1 MQNHVTQELKSKP
14 APGPR
19 AWPLIGDPA
28 ALKGPKHMFEYLDGC
43 WRRHGDTFRVNMVG
57 TPMLVVA
64 HPDAIK
70 DVLWSKRHNYVKG
83 RAYEGVRRILG
94 NGLLTLEGDAWK
106 ARRQLAQPT
115 FHRRSLEKLAVIMA
129 ARGATFLGD
138 LARRAGA
145 EPLTIDAHHEM
156 VRLTLDVVV
165 AALFGQALNI
175 DAATYQA
182 LGSALELVSAG
193 ANGVVLPE
201 WVPTPHNRR
210 LTRTLREL
218 DRTVFGFIEHARR
231 EQLDDGSL
239 LSMLLATRD
248 EDGAPLPD
256 QAIRDEVIT
265 LFIAGHETTALTL
278 TWIFALLARRPEVL
292 ARMRR
297 EVDEALGGRDP
308 GFDDLPK
315 LAYVRKVVDEALRLR
330 PPAPYVARNV
340 VADDELGGYQA
351 RAGEMVLVFIAAAH
365 RHPEF
370 WSDPE
375 TFQPE
380 RFEPALDKARNSWS
394 YLPFSGGPRVCIG
407 NMFSIVETVILM
419 AQILSRFD
427 VHVHPCDDVRPLS
440 VGTMR
445 PSRSIPVTL
454 TRRCGTEKR

>member
-1 MQNHVTQELKSKP
+1 MQSEALRESQPKS

-19 AWPLIGDPA
+19 SWPLIGDPV
-28 ALKGPKHMFEYLDGC
+28 ALKGPRHMFEYLDGC

-70 DVLWSKRHNYVKG
+70 DVLWSKRQNYVKG
-83 RAYEGVRRILG
+83 RAYRGVRRILG

-115 FHRRSLEKLAVIMA
+115 FHRRSLERLAVIMGE
-129 ARGATFLGD
+129 RGATFLGE
-138 LARRAGA
+138 LARRGGTG
-145 EPLTIDAHHEM
+145 PVTIDAHHEM

-165 AALFGQALNI
+165 TALFGQALNI
-175 DAATYQA
+175 DATTYQA
-182 LGSALELVSAG
+182 LGVALELVSAG

-210 LTRTLREL
+210 LTRTLTDL

-231 EQLDDGSL
+231 EELDDGSL

-248 EDGAPLPD
+248 ENGVPLPD

-278 TWIFALLARRPEVL
+278 TWMFALLSGRPEVL
-292 ARMRR
+292 ERMRR

-308 GFDDLPK
+308 GFDDIPK
-315 LAYVRKVVDEALRLR
+315 LPYLRKVVDEVLRLR

-340 VADDELGGYQA
+340 VADDALGGYQA

-365 RHPEF
+365 RHPAF
-370 WSDPE
+370 WAD
-375 TFQPE
+375 PE
-380 RFEPALDKARNSWS
+380 RFDPDRFEAGLDKARNSWC

-407 NMFSIVETVILM
+407 NMFSIIETVILM
-419 AQILSRFD
+419 AQLVSRFE
-427 VHVHPCDDVRPLS
+427 VQVQPCEDVRPLT

-445 PSRSIPVTL
+445 PSRAIPVTL
-454 TRRCGTEKR
+454 TPRRGTATP